1 MDGAA
6 RRREAALIGWSFGF
20 GHMFTGLYW
29 IGIAFLVDPQ
39 RHGPLMPFAM
49 LGLSAGLGLFPALA
63 AWAVAASGW
72 RGPARVVLLGAAWL
86 AAEWLRAWVLTGFPW
101 NLAGNVWAFAPAVL
115 QLAAVT
121 GVWGLTLITV
131 LAAAAPAVL
140 GEPAAGAGRR
150 AFVGAMLALPLLAWG
165 GGALRLAAAPPL
177 GSDVV
182 EGVGLRLVQPSIEQ
196 ALKWRPAMRQD
207 HVERQMRLSAAEG
220 LAGISHVIWAET
232 AVPYL
237 LTQEPELRARLAR
250 VVPEGGLL
258 ITGAPRSGAAE
269 GAPRLWNSLHA
280 LAGDGG
286 IVGTYDKHHL
296 VPFGEYMPLRS
307 LLGLSKLTA
316 GSVDFAPGPGPLVL
330 RLPGLPPVSPL
341 ICYEAIFPGRVLPAG
356 PRPAWLLNLTNDA
369 WFGTSS
375 GPYQHFAS
383 ARIRAVEEGLPL
395 VRVANNGISAVVDA
409 YGRTL
414 GRLGLN
420 RTGILDAPLPKPAER
435 VTLYARL
442 GDWSALILGL
452 ITAFSSLMLRR
463 FMA

>member
-1 MDGAA
+1 M
-6 RRREAALIGWSFGF
+6 
-20 GHMFTGLYW
+20 
-29 IGIAFLVDPQ
+29 
-39 RHGPLMPFAM
+39 
-49 LGLSAGLGLFPALA
+49 
-63 AWAVAASGW
+63 
-72 RGPARVVLLGAAWL
+72 
-86 AAEWLRAWVLTGFPW
+86 LTGFPW

-383 ARIRAVEEGLPL
+383 ARMRAVEEGLPL
-395 VRVANNGISAVVDA
+395 VRVANTGISAVVDA